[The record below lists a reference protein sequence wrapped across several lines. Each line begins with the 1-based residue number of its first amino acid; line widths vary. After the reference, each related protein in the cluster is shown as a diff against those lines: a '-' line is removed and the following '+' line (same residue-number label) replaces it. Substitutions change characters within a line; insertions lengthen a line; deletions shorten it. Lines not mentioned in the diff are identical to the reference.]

1 MADSQSR
8 LPDGRPRGRGLGL
21 PFPGKPGPDNAIT
34 DVEGVAVGY
43 ATLIEGEGAIE
54 VGKGPVRTGVTA
66 ILPRTP
72 WRPDA
77 SVRAGAFT
85 LNGNG
90 EMTGTHWI
98 NEAGYFA
105 TPVAI
110 TNTHSLGIAHHATV
124 RWITRQFGDD
134 LGAYNWALPVIA
146 ETSDAYLN
154 DMNGL
159 HVTEEHVLAAL
170 DGAASGPLCEGNVGG
185 GTGMTC
191 YEFKGGTGTAS
202 RLVPILG
209 SDYTV
214 GALVQANHG
223 IRPWLTILG
232 VPVGQHLTD
241 GRFKAAESGSIVV
254 VVATDAPL
262 LSIQLQRLARRI
274 TIGLG
279 RTGSVSG
286 DSSGDIFLA
295 FSTANADPHAGSGG
309 LSRLEYIP
317 NSRLDGMFLAVV
329 ESVEEAIVN
338 ALVAAETMIGRDN
351 REVRAIDHGAL
362 TELMGRYGRRGD

>member
-1 MADSQSR
+1 MADSQTH
-8 LPDGRPRGRGLGL
+8 LPDGRQRGRGLGL
-21 PFPGKPGPDNAIT
+21 PFPGEPGPDNAIT
-34 DVEGVAVGY
+34 DVAGVAVGY
-43 ATLIEGEGAIE
+43 TTLIEGAGALRP
-54 VGKGPVRTGVTA
+54 GKGPVRTGVTA

-77 SVRAGAFT
+77 SVCAGVFT

-98 NEAGYFA
+98 NESGTFA
-105 TPVAI
+105 SPVAI

-124 RWITRQFGDD
+124 RWMTRRFGDD

-146 ETSDAYLN
+146 ETSDAFLN

-170 DGAASGPLCEGNVGG
+170 DGAAPGPLGEGNVGG

-202 RLVPILG
+202 RLARVRG
-209 SDYTV
+209 REVTV

-232 VPVGQHLTD
+232 VPVGRHLTD
-241 GRFKAAESGSIVV
+241 GRFKTAESGSIVV

-262 LSIQLQRLARRI
+262 LPVQLQRLARRV

-279 RTGSVSG
+279 RTGSISG

-295 FSTANADPHAGSGG
+295 FSTANAEPHTGSGG
-309 LSRLEYIP
+309 LARLDYIP
-317 NSRLDGMFLAVV
+317 NSRLDGLFVAVV
-329 ESVEEAIVN
+329 EAVEEAIVN
-338 ALVAAETMIGRDN
+338 ALVAAETMIGRDG
-351 REVRAIDHGAL
+351 REVRAVDHGAL
-362 TELMGRYGRRGD
+362 TDLMRRYGRLGD